1 MTKNKKNILI
11 LESEE
16 KLRQTIKVFL
26 EKYNYQVFSAKC
38 VHKDLILYKNHR
50 MDVII
55 LDGGISELKK
65 VKSIFPFSFVFMINN
80 NIHPQVVVDS
90 IKNGAY
96 DYIGKPFKLETL
108 RDKIDNLLLPF
119 FNLTEKEDFS
129 TDSFIGKSQE
139 ITKLKHY
146 IHKIKDYSDT
156 TILIEGDTGTG
167 KGLLSNI
174 IHYNSTRAKQ
184 PFVEINCA
192 ALPDNLLEAE
202 LFGYEQGAFTDA
214 KATKKGLFEI
224 ANNGTIFLDEIGD
237 MSLSLQAKF
246 LKVLEDK
253 TIRRLGGVKSIFS
266 NARIIAA
273 TNQNLAQKV
282 AEKLF
287 RKDLFFRLNVLSF
300 HIPALKN
307 RGEDIFLLTDFF
319 LSKFNILFN
328 KHITEIVPE
337 TRRIFKEYDWPG
349 NVRELSNV
357 LEHIFILEDTTK
369 ILPEHLNFYDMLF
382 SEEKKES
389 YFTSFDLK
397 SNEKQL
403 IKQALGATGFNQTQA
418 SQLLNI
424 SRDNLRYRIK
434 KYNIS
439 INKKS

>member
-1 MTKNKKNILI
+1 MTKNKKSILI
-11 LESEE
+11 IESEE

-26 EKYNYQVFSAKC
+26 EKYNYQVFSAKS
-38 VHKDLILYKNHR
+38 VHKDFILYKNR
-50 MDVII
+50 KMDVII
-55 LDGGISELKK
+55 LDGDISDLKK
-65 VKSIFPFSFVFMINN
+65 VKSIFPFSFIFMINN

-108 RDKIDNLLLPF
+108 RDKINNLFSPY

-129 TDSFIGKSQE
+129 IDSFIGTSQK

-146 IHKIKDYSDT
+146 IHKIKDYPDT

-214 KATKKGLFEI
+214 KTTKKGLFEI

-253 TIRRLGGVKSIFS
+253 TIRRLGGIKSIYS

-282 AEKLF
+282 AEKKF
-287 RKDLFFRLNVLSF
+287 RKDLFFRLNVVSF
-300 HIPALKN
+300 HIPALKE
-307 RGEDIFLLTDFF
+307 RGDDIFLLTDFF
-319 LSKFNILFN
+319 LSKFNVLYN
-328 KHITEIVPE
+328 KHITEIAPE

-382 SEEKKES
+382 SEEKKEPN
-389 YFTSFDLK
+389 FTSFDLK
-397 SNEKQL
+397 FNEKQL
-403 IKQALGATGFNQTQA
+403 IKQALDSTGFNQSQA
-418 SQLLNI
+418 AQLLNI

-434 KYNIS
+434 KYHIS